1 MTGPFP
7 IKQSRKIYDTNIGG
21 FLHRYLDSIERAV
34 SNGDC
39 VLIENMG
46 ENMDPV
52 LDALVGRNT
61 IKKGRCVL

>member
-1 MTGPFP
+1 M
-7 IKQSRKIYDTNIGG
+7 
-21 FLHRYLDSIERAV
+21 

-61 IKKGRCVL
+61 IKKGRCVLLQSMLVCRSLECHTERFRIEC

>member
-1 MTGPFP
+1 ML
-7 IKQSRKIYDTNIGG
+7 IY
-21 FLHRYLDSIERAV
+21 RYLDAIERAV
-34 SNGDC
+34 ANGDC

-61 IKKGRCVL
+61 IKKGRCVLVEFVLALSVILNHFCA

>member
-1 MTGPFP
+1 M
-7 IKQSRKIYDTNIGG
+7 SDN
-21 FLHRYLDSIERAV
+21 LLNRYLDAIERAV
-34 SNGDC
+34 ANGDC

-61 IKKGRCVL
+61 IKKGRCVLLTYFLCSVTQYFAL